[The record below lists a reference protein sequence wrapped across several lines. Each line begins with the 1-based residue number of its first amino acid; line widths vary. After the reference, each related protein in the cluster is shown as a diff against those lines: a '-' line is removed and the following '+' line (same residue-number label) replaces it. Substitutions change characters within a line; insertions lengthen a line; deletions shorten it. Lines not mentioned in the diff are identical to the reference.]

1 MILDKIVA
9 YKKTK
14 LEIEKALTPF
24 SEIISQLETC
34 DKGRDF
40 KKAFEE
46 KKDISI
52 IAEIK
57 KASPS
62 KGVIKEDF
70 NPSEIAKAYTANCT
84 EAISVLTEDRFFQ
97 GNNSYLNQVREFST
111 SPLLRKDFIID
122 PYQIYQSKVLGADAI
137 LLIVSILSKEQ
148 LVDFQR
154 IAMDIGL
161 NCLVEVHD
169 KSELEIALETDAE
182 IIGINNRDLKTFN
195 TTLSTTER
203 LINHIPKS
211 KIVVSESGI
220 NTRHDI
226 EFLSSLGVNGV
237 LIGESFMRAPTIEVK
252 FKELRGEK

>member
-14 LEIEKALTPF
+14 LEIEKAVTPF

-34 DKGRDF
+34 DKTRDF

-62 KGVIKEDF
+62 KGVIKKDF
-70 NPSEIAKAYTANCT
+70 NPCEIAKTYTANCT

-137 LLIVSILSKEQ
+137 LLIASILSKRQ
-148 LVDFQR
+148 LIDFQR
-154 IAMDIGL
+154 IALDIGL

-169 KSELEIALETDAE
+169 RSELEIVLETDAE

-195 TTLSTTER
+195 TTLSTTAK
-203 LINHIPKS
+203 LINHVPKS

-220 NTRHDI
+220 NTRQDI
-226 EFLSSLGVNGV
+226 KFLRSLGVKGV
-237 LIGESFMRAPTIEVK
+237 LIGESFMRAPTIEIK